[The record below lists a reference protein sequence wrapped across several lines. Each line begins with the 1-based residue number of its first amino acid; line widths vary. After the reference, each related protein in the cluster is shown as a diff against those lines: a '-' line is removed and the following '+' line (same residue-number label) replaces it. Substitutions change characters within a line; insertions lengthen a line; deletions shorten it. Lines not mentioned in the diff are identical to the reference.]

1 MTDPPPPIAAMDIEP
16 STLYAKFL
24 LDNSEHIST
33 KIVEK
38 TFDITTLIP
47 SEASATVPIP
57 YKGIVGDGV
66 DYLQDDLQKIT
77 LTLVRI
83 MSAKEPPPE
92 DLLKQWAEQGP
103 SSSLWTELLMG
114 VVNKMDIFDNVN
126 KHNIIEILVFMG
138 RLAHTP
144 PNVLF
149 HVVHSS
155 TEPTNASRA
164 WSAAHLAI
172 GSWHAKNSPRRV
184 QGHPETALI
193 RYEERQTGSDNSLC

>member
-24 LDNSEHIST
+24 LDNSERIST

-47 SEASATVPIP
+47 SETSTIVPIP

-92 DLLKQWAEQGP
+92 ELLKQWAEQGL
-103 SSSLWTELLMG
+103 SSSLWTELLTG
-114 VVNKMDIFDNVN
+114 VVSKMDIFDNVN
-126 KHNIIEILVFMG
+126 KHNITEILVFMG
-138 RLAHTP
+138 RLTHTP
-144 PNVLF
+144 PNALF
-149 HVVHSS
+149 QVVRSS

-164 WSAAHLAI
+164 WSAAHLTI
-172 GSWHAKNSPRRV
+172 GSWHAKVRRDAYKAT
-184 QGHPETALI
+184 QKQLKSKD
-193 RYEERQTGSDNSLC
+193 R